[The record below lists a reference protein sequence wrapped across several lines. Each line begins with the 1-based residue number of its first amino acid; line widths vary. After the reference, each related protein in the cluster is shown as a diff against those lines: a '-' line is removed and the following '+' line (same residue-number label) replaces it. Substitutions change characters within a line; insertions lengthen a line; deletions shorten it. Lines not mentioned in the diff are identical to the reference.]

1 MALMISKTKCLER
14 KNASK
19 YEYQPIVRGLDQP
32 DEEEQVD
39 PDNCPYRPSY
49 IKVKID
55 LDYVSGRPTCR
66 VIDKSNGDREDIK
79 VENFKELTDHIKFM
93 SKHRMVIHINRI
105 YSMKNQNGG
114 DKRKYGIALKLA
126 AMECTNK
133 TRKLERTDSQF
144 YDAFLD

>member
-1 MALMISKTKCLER
+1 ME
-14 KNASK
+14 
-19 YEYQPIVRGLDQP
+19 
-32 DEEEQVD
+32 D
-39 PDNCPYRPSY
+39 PENRSYRPPY

-66 VIDKSNGDREDIK
+66 VIDKSNGDRKD
-79 VENFKELTDHIKFM
+79 VNVNDFKELTDHIKFM

-133 TRKLERTDSQF
+133 NRKLERTDSQF